1 MILVG
6 CWVRYIVTKR
16 AIFEGVILTPC
27 SLQRAI
33 YAVIR
38 RSNKVKIY
46 DN

>member
-1 MILVG
+1 MISAG
-6 CWVRYIVTKR
+6 CWVRYIVYIRCKLQ
-16 AIFEGVILTPC
+16 GVLLAPC
-27 SLQRAI
+27 SLQREI